1 MSLRKLL
8 PIVLTVSSLVV
19 VHEPASAEDT
29 WTGFYVGGSLGRRM
43 TDASWETTC
52 VQVGFPGS
60 QCPDSSGLYADRLA
74 TDNPAF
80 LEDRTT
86 RAGGYAGAQLQWLSL
101 VFGVEGDIAYA
112 NSEMTKGGL
121 PGAEDPT
128 SPGRNG
134 PDAIT
139 VTAEWDG
146 SIRGKVGVLLN
157 PTMLLFATGGVSWMK
172 VEASAFCGL
181 DFNLGGWCST
191 ENVGRT
197 DRRPEVLQGW
207 TWGAGFENM
216 LTRNLILRGEY
227 RYAEYDTLSDIV
239 LDGNLRNADA
249 LAFDVE
255 TQTETFAMGLAFKF

>member
-1 MSLRKLL
+1 M
-8 PIVLTVSSLVV
+8 V
-19 VHEPASAEDT
+19 
-29 WTGFYVGGSLGRRM
+29 
-43 TDASWETTC
+43 DATWETTC
-52 VQVGFPGS
+52 VQIGFPGS
-60 QCPDSSGLYADRLA
+60 QCPDSSGLYSDRLA
-74 TDNPAF
+74 TDNPTY
-80 LEDRTT
+80 LQDRTT
-86 RAGGYAGAQLQWLSL
+86 RAGAYAGAQLQWQAI

-146 SIRGKVGVLLN
+146 SVRGKLGLALS
-157 PTMLLFATGGVSWMK
+157 PTMLVFATGGLSWMK
-172 VEASAFCGL
+172 IEASAFCGIE
-181 DFNLGGWCST
+181 FSLGGWCSP

-197 DRRPEVLQGW
+197 DTRSKVLQGW
-207 TWGAGFENM
+207 TWGAGFESM
-216 LTRNLILRGEY
+216 LTSSLILRGEY

-249 LAFDVE
+249 LAFDLD
-255 TQTETFAMGLAFKF
+255 TETEMFALGLAFKF